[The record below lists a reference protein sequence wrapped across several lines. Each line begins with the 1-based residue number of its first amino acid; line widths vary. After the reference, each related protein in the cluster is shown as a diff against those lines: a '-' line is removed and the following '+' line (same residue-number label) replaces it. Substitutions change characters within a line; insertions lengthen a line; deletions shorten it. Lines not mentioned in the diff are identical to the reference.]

1 MGKISKK
8 TLNKVFLRTQT
19 TQFSHNYERMQS
31 LSLTYDFMPVIEELY
46 KDKPKEQKVSA
57 LQRYLEYFNT
67 HPIAIPFILGICAA
81 IEETTDE
88 DHKDSVTN
96 IKTGLMGPFAGLG
109 DSMLNLTWFPIA
121 GSIGASLCVDNGSL
135 IGPIVMFL
143 LINLLYFPLKYFG
156 LFKGYEKGIGLI
168 QNDGAGGGL
177 KIFDRL
183 GNFANVLG
191 VVVVGGLVTSTVK
204 VSTGIQIASGEGVI
218 ALQDQL
224 NNVMPCL
231 LPVLATT
238 ICYLLLKKGKGK
250 NSVWVILGLLVS
262 CILLSMLGVLA

>member
-8 TLNKVFLRTQT
+8 TLNKVLLRTQT

-31 LSLTYDFMPVIEELY
+31 LSLTYDFAPVIEELY
-46 KDKPKEQKVSA
+46 KDKPKEQQVRA
-57 LQRYLEYFNT
+57 MQRYLEYFNT
-67 HPIAIPFILGICAA
+67 HPLAIPAILGICAA

-96 IKTGLMGPFAGLG
+96 IKTGLMGPLAGLG
-109 DSMLNLTWFPIA
+109 DSMLNLTWYPIA
-121 GSIGASLCVDNGSL
+121 GSIGASLCVESGSIL
-135 IGPIVMFL
+135 GPIVMFL
-143 LINLLYFPLKYFG
+143 LINLLYWPLKYFG
-156 LFKGYEKGIGLI
+156 LHKGYEKGMNLI
-168 QNDGAGGGL
+168 QNEQNGGL

-191 VVVVGGLVTSTVK
+191 VVVVSGLITSTVK
-204 VSTGIQIASGEGVI
+204 LNTGIEFAAGEGTI

-231 LPVLATT
+231 LPVLLTAL
-238 ICYLLLKKGKGK
+238 CYFLLKKGQGK
-250 NSVWVILGLLVS
+250 NSVWVILGLLVACIVLS
-262 CILLSMLGVLA
+262 CFGILV